1 MAAYLF
7 DMLLHL
13 SDSWGVLEPLL
24 ADAMDAVETVRDRDF
39 RVDQRIDQDASVLV
53 NNTDLAH
60 CCRIVTLIH
69 LTV

>member
-24 ADAMDAVETVRDRDF
+24 ADAVDAVETVRDRDF
-39 RVDQRIDQDASVLV
+39 RVDQRINQDASVLV

-60 CCRIVTLIH
+60 GCRVVALIH